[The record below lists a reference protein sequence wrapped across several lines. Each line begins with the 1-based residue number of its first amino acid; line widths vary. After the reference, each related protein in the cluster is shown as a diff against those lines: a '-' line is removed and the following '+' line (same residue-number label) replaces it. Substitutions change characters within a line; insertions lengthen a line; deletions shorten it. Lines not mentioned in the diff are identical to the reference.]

1 MHWFLLASN
10 FLFDLEDTLITKWS
24 FVMSWARKNC
34 GAGVKCHRRPCGFQ
48 HAFSLEYIH
57 THTPWKSRSIF
68 WIEFVSHSIPFPTSR
83 GHGMFMIVDAF
94 LWIPAMKN
102 LCWWA
107 SDWFMVLT
115 PRTSCNGYAEP
126 VGSVAHCWLHASWN
140 LSRPVVVRCLVV
152 APGWGLNNPGT
163 VLWSVAGQWVL

>member
-10 FLFDLEDTLITKWS
+10 FLFDLKDTLITKWS
-24 FVMSWARKNC
+24 FVMSWAI
-34 GAGVKCHRRPCGFQ
+34 FQ
-48 HAFSLEYIH
+48 LWCWREMSPETLWLPTSFSLEYTH
-57 THTPWKSRSIF
+57 THTLKVKINFLNWVCNPF
-68 WIEFVSHSIPFPTSR
+68 HPIPYLSWTWHVYMHFY
-83 GHGMFMIVDAF
+83 GFQQF
-94 LWIPAMKN
+94 N

-152 APGWGLNNPGT
+152 ALGWGLNNPGT